1 MGEIVLG
8 MSVAHTPRIAYP
20 EKAGPVFQD
29 LIAAMRRA
37 GETLRSIK
45 PDAVVLASAHW
56 VTSFNLYADSSARH
70 RGTLTA
76 MECPDLLR
84 AIPYDFAGDPD
95 LAAAIAEHG
104 RSHGLP
110 VVACAEPTY
119 VLDYGTV
126 IALRY
131 LLADSGIPVVPV
143 SSCLASNVDESAKF
157 GQSIRAAVI
166 AGKKRVVMISS
177 AAFAHNLV
185 RGPEKWPTPEEQAID
200 KHLIDLLLPGGR
212 LATAKALLPGFAA
225 RAKYEMGG
233 RPLATLLGALT
244 DDYRGELYGYGPS
257 SGSGNPVMV
266 FRADPRSM
274 AA

>member
-1 MGEIVLG
+1 MGEVILG
-8 MSVAHTPRIAYP
+8 MSAAHTPRIAYP
-20 EKAGPVFQD
+20 DKAGPVFQE

-37 GETLRSIK
+37 GETLRAAK

-56 VTSFNLYADSSARH
+56 VTSFNLYADSSKRH
-70 RGTLTA
+70 KGTLTA

-84 AIPYDFAGDPD
+84 AIPYDFAGDPE
-95 LAAAIAEHG
+95 LAEAIAEHA
-104 RSHGLP
+104 RRDGLAA
-110 VVACAEPTY
+110 VACNEPTY

-131 LLADSGIPVVPV
+131 LIADSGIPVVPV
-143 SSCLASNVDESAKF
+143 SSCLASNVDESVKF
-157 GQSIRAAVI
+157 GAAIRAAVL
-166 AGKKRVVMISS
+166 ASKKRVIVISS

-200 KHLIDLLLPGGR
+200 KHMISLLLPGGQ
-212 LATAKALLPGFAA
+212 LATAKALLPGFAS

-257 SGSGNPVMV
+257 SGSGNPVIV
-266 FRADPRSM
+266 FRPDRRSM

>member
-20 EKAGPVFQD
+20 EKAGAVFQE
-29 LIAAMRRA
+29 LIGAMRRA
-37 GETLRSIK
+37 GETLRAVK
-45 PDAVVLASAHW
+45 PDAVVLVSSHW
-56 VTSFNLYADSSARH
+56 VTSFNLYVDSSPRH

-84 AIPYDFAGDPD
+84 AIPYDFAGDAV
-95 LAAAIAEHG
+95 LADAIAEHG
-104 RSHGLP
+104 RNDGLP
-110 VVACAEPTY
+110 VIACDEPTY

-131 LLADSGIPVVPV
+131 LIADSGIPVVPV
-143 SSCLASNVDESAKF
+143 SSCLASNTDESVKF
-157 GQSIRAAVI
+157 GQAIRSAAL
-166 AGKKRVVMISS
+166 AGSKRVVIISS

-200 KHLIDLLLPGGR
+200 KHMISLLLPGGQ
-212 LATAKALLPGFAA
+212 LATAKALLPGFAS

-257 SGSGNPVMV
+257 SGSGNPVIV
-266 FRADPRSM
+266 FRPDRHS
-274 AA
+274 AAA

>member
-20 EKAGPVFQD
+20 EKAGPVFQE
-29 LIAAMRRA
+29 LIGAMRRA
-37 GETLRSIK
+37 GETLRATK
-45 PDAVVLASAHW
+45 PDAVVLASSHW
-56 VTSFNLYADSSARH
+56 VTSFNLYTDSSPRH

-84 AIPYDFAGDPD
+84 AIPYDFAGDSE
-95 LAAAIAEHG
+95 LASAIAERG
-104 RSHGLP
+104 RKDGLP
-110 VVACAEPTY
+110 VIACAEPTY

-131 LLADSGIPVVPV
+131 LIADSGIPVVPV
-143 SSCLASNVDESAKF
+143 SSCLASSVDESAAF
-157 GQSIRAAVI
+157 GQAIRAA
-166 AGKKRVVMISS
+166 ALASKKRVVVISS

-200 KHLIDLLLPGGR
+200 KHMISLLLPGGQ
-212 LATAKALLPGFAA
+212 LATAKALLPGFAS

-233 RPLATLLGALT
+233 RPLATLLGAMT

-257 SGSGNPVMV
+257 SGSGNPVIV
-266 FRADPRSM
+266 FRPDHRS
-274 AA
+274 AAA